1 MTFYASIADDA
12 TKTTAEVDGERTKVL
27 WAEGDAYAMSVKGG
41 AFAKFTLEGEGGQTT
56 GTFTGTATAGDGT
69 QNVAYYPYAEGVTM
83 VDGKLNVV
91 IPAVQAYSAN
101 SIAAAPMVAVS
112 TDNTLKFQNVAS
124 LIKITLKGTET
135 ITSISLKG
143 NSGEALAGKAEVSLS
158 EVPELTLAADAAE
171 KAITLDCGEGIELS
185 EEGVDFYFAVPAITL
200 ENGFTLV
207 ITDIDNKVMTKTT
220 TNEVKLTASKV
231 KVFPAFDYEASLT
244 ASPNYAISSAK
255 GLRWIAEQVNS
266 GANSFAGATITL
278 ANDIDLN
285 DEEWIPIGSANQEHG
300 FMGNFDGNNKTIK
313 NLKMTELTLDADN
326 YVYAGLFGVTEG
338 TDPDNQNYIKDL
350 VIENVT
356 IKTTGHIA
364 AAAIAYP
371 YYTVVE
377 NITVKGNISI
387 EGGDYTAG
395 VLAYTRRCI
404 DAENISIKGNGGSS
418 INGARVVGGVISDIQ
433 MNGGLIANYSNFS
446 ASGLTITGENMVG
459 GISGLISGQTLDGAI
474 VKNITLS
481 GNKLGVVSGSMGDS
495 SVIKNIITE
504 NVSGATATVGYA
516 YSSVN
521 PIEAKIGDKYYSTLL
536 QALSNVK
543 EGETIT
549 LQSDIELTD
558 GITIPSGATMI
569 LDLNGKTISQKLVCT
584 ESYNMIT
591 NNGSLTIQGGGKL
604 SLEDLSEGGS
614 STWGSYTICNYGTL
628 VIENGV
634 IEHLG
639 TSDDDHDT
647 SIPIQNYQGKVVVNG
662 GTISSPEFRSLRD
675 FTAGG
680 TIEINGGVFNGQVWM
695 QGLGTGSSS
704 LTINGGEF
712 SPCYGYDGSSI
723 YITNNTNII
732 NVEIKGGTFNT
743 KIGCVDANKEG
754 VKGSISGGNFTQT
767 AKDNTNAALI
777 AEGCIFD
784 QLNDGTFDVVR
795 SYSLNESGNYVVY
808 TKEGLKSALE
818 AAGKA
823 GAGNTEIVLPVNG
836 EFDMSSMEWTP
847 INVDGYNGADIVTV
861 KGNGTVITGLKAPL
875 FAGGFAGGSGIEIYD
890 LTIANSEISSTD
902 GTGSGAFIEAS
913 DSQTKIYLKNCHLK
927 NSSVTGSRTGGLVGW
942 TSGYSNVND
951 GPVKSYITFENCSVI
966 ECTITGSSVGG
977 INGHAG
983 ASDWTYTTIT
993 DCTVKDCILNS
1004 TDEGGWRVGVA
1015 VGTANLGEVTIT
1027 NLTES
1032 GNVLTQVGKEAPT
1045 GEKRNYYGRF
1055 VPGTTGK
1062 LTIDGV
1068 AVTND

>member
-1 MTFYASIADDA
+1 MKRGILFSIIAMIGLASCQQKEDFTLPVDGEKMTFYASIADDA
-12 TKTTAEVDGERTKVL
+12 TKTIAEVEGEKTKVL

-69 QNVAYYPYAEGVTM
+69 QNVAYYPYADGITM

-91 IPAVQAYSAN
+91 IPAEQDYTPG

-112 TDNTLKFQNVAS
+112 ADNTLKFQNVAS
-124 LIKITLKGTET
+124 LIKITLQGDET
-135 ITSISLKG
+135 IKSVSLTG
-143 NSGEALAGKAEVSLS
+143 NNDEILAGNALVTLEETPSLA
-158 EVPELTLAADAAE
+158 LAADAE
-171 KAITLDCGEGIELS
+171 GKNITLDCGEGIELS
-185 EEGVDFYFAVPAITL
+185 KDGVDFYFAVPAITL

-207 ITDIDNKVMTKTT
+207 ITDIENKVMTKTT
-220 TNEVKLTASKV
+220 TNEVELSASKV

-266 GANSFAGATITL
+266 GANSFAGATIIL

-285 DEEWIPIGSANQEHG
+285 NEEWIPIGSVNQEHG
-300 FMGNFDGNNKTIK
+300 FMGNFDGNGKTIK
-313 NLKMTELTLDADN
+313 NLKMTQLPLDADN

-404 DAENISIKGNGGSS
+404 DAENISIEGNDGSS
-418 INGARVVGGVISDIQ
+418 IKGAKTVGGVISDIQ

-446 ASGLTITGENMVG
+446 ASGLTITGEKSVG
-459 GISGLISGQTLDGAI
+459 GISGIISGQTLDGAT

-481 GNKLGVVSGSMGDS
+481 GNRLGVVSGSMGNS
-495 SVIKNIITE
+495 SVIKDIVIE
-504 NVSGATATVGYA
+504 NVSGATATVGYD
-516 YSSVN
+516 YDSGN

-536 QALSNVK
+536 QALSNVE
-543 EGETIT
+543 EGETIKLT
-549 LQSDIELTD
+549 EDITLTD
-558 GITIPSGATMI
+558 ILVIDKNIIFDGNGHTLTSSAGRAINVSGATDVTIMNLTINASGERAINIIQNAKNVTIEGVTATAANYTVNVAASAPEAVVVINNSTLTGLNVVNVGSAGADVNVSGSTINCNDKAPAEGYGALFLNRDAVNGKIVATDCTINIPEGSGSMKGVNSAENGVITINGSTEGVEIHVAYIEYGNNGYSFSSLKDAVEYAKSGETVALLRDVVLNEALVVNSDMNLI
-569 LDLNGKTISQKLVCT
+569 LDLNGKTVSQKLVCT
-584 ESYNMIT
+584 QSYNMIT
-591 NNGSLTIQGGGKL
+591 NRGALTIQGNGKL
-604 SLEDLSEGGS
+604 SLEDLSNGGGDK
-614 STWGSYTICNYGTL
+614 WGSYTIYNYGTL

-695 QGLGTGSSS
+695 QGLGSGSSS
-704 LTINGGEF
+704 LTVNGGEF

-732 NVEIKGGTFNT
+732 NVEITGGKFNT
-743 KIGCVDANKEG
+743 KVGCFDPTKEG

-777 AEGCIFD
+777 TEGYIFD
-784 QLNDGTFDVVR
+784 QLNDGTFNVV
-795 SYSLNESGNYVVY
+795 
-808 TKEGLKSALE
+808 
-818 AAGKA
+818 
-823 GAGNTEIVLPVNG
+823 P
-836 EFDMSSMEWTP
+836 
-847 INVDGYNGADIVTV
+847 
-861 KGNGTVITGLKAPL
+861 
-875 FAGGFAGGSGIEIYD
+875 
-890 LTIANSEISSTD
+890 
-902 GTGSGAFIEAS
+902 S
-913 DSQTKIYLKNCHLK
+913 DS
-927 NSSVTGSRTGGLVGW
+927 
-942 TSGYSNVND
+942 
-951 GPVKSYITFENCSVI
+951 EN
-966 ECTITGSSVGG
+966 
-977 INGHAG
+977 
-983 ASDWTYTTIT
+983 
-993 DCTVKDCILNS
+993 
-1004 TDEGGWRVGVA
+1004 
-1015 VGTANLGEVTIT
+1015 
-1027 NLTES
+1027 
-1032 GNVLTQVGKEAPT
+1032 
-1045 GEKRNYYGRF
+1045 
-1055 VPGTTGK
+1055 
-1062 LTIDGV
+1062 
-1068 AVTND
+1068 